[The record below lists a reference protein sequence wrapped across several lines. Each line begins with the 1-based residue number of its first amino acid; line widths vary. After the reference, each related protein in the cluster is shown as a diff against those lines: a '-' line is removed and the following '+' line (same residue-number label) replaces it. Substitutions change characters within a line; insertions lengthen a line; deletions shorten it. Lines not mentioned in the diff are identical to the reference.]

1 MIANVCVPTELLFS
15 LVDSLRIV
23 PLRGALTLLTLK
35 DHPSKPGNQMAF
47 IQYVE
52 RDVDAQ
58 KLVYLDVF
66 ASTPSCSGFCWRR
79 KNMSCKTHVSR
90 QNFHVLLT
98 SASTYA
104 EIRSDFEYKHAD
116 DNE

>member
-1 MIANVCVPTELLFS
+1 MFVTLYIVYVIYDRERLRLPTELLFS

-58 KLVYLDVF
+58 KLVYLGV
-66 ASTPSCSGFCWRR
+66 
-79 KNMSCKTHVSR
+79 
-90 QNFHVLLT
+90 
-98 SASTYA
+98 SAS
-104 EIRSDFEYKHAD
+104 I
-116 DNE
+116 